1 MDNTEKK
8 ETRRTIFLT
17 VGCGVLLTAAIIFFI
32 LGLLKFNQSGR
43 VIEKEKIIYVE
54 PEYDEKGEDAEE
66 NAKVD
71 LVKVQMMFEDKDQL
85 VEYIN
90 VDRDIDEVTYMSDD
104 LYGHEYEYLNS
115 YGEQTYV
122 ELLYAADDNYVKRY
136 IGNNFVGYTYKGE
149 GGAFNYVLSKQ
160 HRLTLDAYTLDFEAY
175 TGASSFFTTSDA
187 EINELFAHYTHKEF
201 DAENLKEYQVGLYPS
216 FNYVTIMSKE
226 SVEGETEFL
235 TVSPRE
241 HHDFDETYWE
251 KDGVDLSAATPNPYA
266 YANIAS
272 FMLPSDEAYSKYYV
286 QPKNGYY
293 GYGNGTSFSA
303 DTKEEY
309 IIGFVDT
316 GDKTA
321 EYAQI
326 LLDNEFV
333 LEGEEYRYTYNG
345 WDMGHEV
352 IYTEI
357 VKLSYVASADTPSF
371 ESGLMLVDHSRTKD
385 LA

>member
-54 PEYDEKGEDAEE
+54 PEYDEKGEEAEE

-71 LVKVQMMFEDKDQL
+71 LVKAQMMFEDKDQMIT
-85 VEYIN
+85 YIN
-90 VDRDIDEVTYMSDD
+90 VDREINEITYMSDD
-104 LYGHEYEYLNS
+104 LYGYEYEYLNS
-115 YGEQTYV
+115 YGTQTYI
-122 ELLYAADDNYVKRY
+122 ELIYAENDNYAKRY

-149 GGAFNYVLSKQ
+149 GGAYNYVLSKQ

-187 EINELFAHYTHKEF
+187 EINKLFAHYTHKEF
-201 DAENLKEYQVGLYPS
+201 DAENLKEYQIGLYPS
-216 FNYVTIMSKE
+216 LNHVVIMSKE

-235 TVSPRE
+235 MVSPRE
-241 HHDFDETYWE
+241 HHDFDDTYWE
-251 KDGVDLSAATPNPYA
+251 KGGIDLSATTPYTGYA
-266 YANIAS
+266 RIAS
-272 FMLPSDEAYSKYYV
+272 FMLPTDEAYSKYYI
-286 QPKNGYY
+286 QPKNGFY
-293 GYGNGTSFSA
+293 GYGNGTNFKA
-303 DTKEEY
+303 DVYEEY
-309 IIGFVDT
+309 ILGFIDT

-321 EYAQI
+321 DYAQI
-326 LLDNEFV
+326 LLDNGFV
-333 LEGEEYRYTYNG
+333 LDGEEYKYTYND
-345 WDMGHEV
+345 WEMGQEF

-357 VKLSYVASADTPSF
+357 VKLSYVASEDTPSF
-371 ESGLMLVDHSRTKD
+371 ESGLMLVDHSRTKE